1 MQGFT
6 VNTQHTALGATE
18 TGTSDIAG
26 EHCSLRASDT
36 PICGGAGLKIE
47 STPRDVIGCFG
58 VFLGWFF
65 LKRTRAI
72 ATACFPPCCAK
83 SAVEIFA
90 GAKSCKQWRQH
101 AGGGGT
107 GSVVS
112 VCLFVWLGVVRL
124 RRVTGDWA

>member
-72 ATACFPPCCAK
+72 ATACFPPCCAEL
-83 SAVEIFA
+83 SVDIRT
-90 GAKSCKQWRQH
+90 GAKFCEAVKTAREREFGR
-101 AGGGGT
+101 GGGKAVAYLVPHDQEG
-107 GSVVS
+107 
-112 VCLFVWLGVVRL
+112 
-124 RRVTGDWA
+124 RRSC